1 MPQVADF
8 RGDRSQHEERVAARR
23 QARAALLEW
32 DARERELE
40 SRDRER
46 LPSAVR
52 ALDDWSSSEHEAIT
66 WSSSEHEAITWSA
79 SEHEAIAWSASKDET
94 IPWSA
99 DEAPPAHL
107 AARPTEHD
115 AAAPAPWSPSGG
127 VPGRRTVTIR
137 GQVADRYATP
147 RPTSRRR
154 PERRYERTGFRPD
167 RAALWAVLLG
177 VMLILAAVTSAHAA
191 TLHTL
196 AHLH

>member
-1 MPQVADF
+1 MPQSGVAEF
-8 RGDRSQHEERVAARR
+8 RGDRSQHDERAAARR

-40 SRDRER
+40 ARDRER

-52 ALDDWSSSEHEAIT
+52 ALDDWSSSEHEAIG
-66 WSSSEHEAITWSA
+66 WSVDDGAPAPVAEARS
-79 SEHEAIAWSASKDET
+79 D
-94 IPWSA
+94 
-99 DEAPPAHL
+99 
-107 AARPTEHD
+107 HD
-115 AAAPAPWSPSGG
+115 AVAPAPWSPSGG

-147 RPTSRRR
+147 RPSSRRR
-154 PERRYERTGFRPD
+154 PERRYERSGFRPD

>member
-1 MPQVADF
+1 MPQSGVAEF
-8 RGDRSQHEERVAARR
+8 RGDSSQHDERIAARN
-23 QARAALLEW
+23 QARAALLQW
-32 DARERELE
+32 DARERE
-40 SRDRER
+40 RDARDQER

-52 ALDDWSSSEHEAIT
+52 ALDDWSPAEQPT
-66 WSSSEHEAITWSA
+66 WGRDATEPPDWST
-79 SEHEAIAWSASKDET
+79 SV
-94 IPWSA
+94 P
-99 DEAPPAHL
+99 
-107 AARPTEHD
+107 
-115 AAAPAPWSPSGG
+115 GG

-137 GQVADRYATP
+137 GQGADSYATP

>member
-1 MPQVADF
+1 MPQSGVAEF
-8 RGDRSQHEERVAARR
+8 RGDRSQHEARAAARR

-32 DARERELE
+32 DARERELDA
-40 SRDRER
+40 RDRER

-52 ALDDWSSSEHEAIT
+52 ALDDWSSSERVADD
-66 WSSSEHEAITWSA
+66 WSVE
-79 SEHEAIAWSASKDET
+79 
-94 IPWSA
+94 
-99 DEAPPAHL
+99 EAPPAPV
-107 AARPTEHD
+107 AQASSEHD
-115 AAAPAPWSPSGG
+115 TVAPAAWTPSGG

-147 RPTSRRR
+147 RPSSRRR
-154 PERRYERTGFRPD
+154 PERRYERSGFRPD

-196 AHLH
+196 AHHLH

>member
-1 MPQVADF
+1 MPQSGVAEF
-8 RGDRSQHEERVAARR
+8 REDRSPHDERVAARNA
-23 QARAALLEW
+23 ARAALLEW

-40 SRDRER
+40 ARDRDR
-46 LPSAVR
+46 LSSSVR
-52 ALDDWSSSEHEAIT
+52 ALDDWSTSEHEAID
-66 WSSSEHEAITWSA
+66 WSAQDAPAPVGQPA
-79 SEHEAIAWSASKDET
+79 SEHD
-94 IPWSA
+94 
-99 DEAPPAHL
+99 HV
-107 AARPTEHD
+107 
-115 AAAPAPWSPSGG
+115 APADWSPSGG

-147 RPTSRRR
+147 RPSSRRR
-154 PERRYERTGFRPD
+154 PERRYERSGFRPD

>member
-8 RGDRSQHEERVAARR
+8 RGDRSQHEERAAARR

-52 ALDDWSSSEHEAIT
+52 ALDDWSTSEQEAIG
-66 WSSSEHEAITWSA
+66 WSA
-79 SEHEAIAWSASKDET
+79 ED
-94 IPWSA
+94 
-99 DEAPPAHL
+99 APPAPV
-107 AARPTEHD
+107 AAATLEPD
-115 AAAPAPWSPSGG
+115 APAPAAWSPSGG

-147 RPTSRRR
+147 RPSSRRR
-154 PERRYERTGFRPD
+154 PERRYERSGFRPD

-196 AHLH
+196 AQLH

>member
-1 MPQVADF
+1 MPQSGVAEF
-8 RGDRSQHEERVAARR
+8 REDRSPRDERVAARNA
-23 QARAALLEW
+23 ARAALLEW
-32 DARERELE
+32 DAREREME
-40 SRDRER
+40 ARDRER
-46 LPSAVR
+46 LSSSVR
-52 ALDDWSSSEHEAIT
+52 ALDDWSTSEHQAGDR
-66 WSSSEHEAITWSA
+66 SA
-79 SEHEAIAWSASKDET
+79 ED
-94 IPWSA
+94 
-99 DEAPPAHL
+99 AP
-107 AARPTEHD
+107 AAVDQAMPEHD
-115 AAAPAPWSPSGG
+115 VASAEWSPSRG

-147 RPTSRRR
+147 RPSSRRR

>member
-1 MPQVADF
+1 MPQSGVAEF
-8 RGDRSQHEERVAARR
+8 REDRSQHDERIAARN

-32 DARERELE
+32 DARERE
-40 SRDRER
+40 RDAREQGR

-52 ALDDWSSSEHEAIT
+52 ALDDWSPAEQSTWERDAIEPPE
-66 WSSSEHEAITWSA
+66 WS
-79 SEHEAIAWSASKDET
+79 
-94 IPWSA
+94 
-99 DEAPPAHL
+99 
-107 AARPTEHD
+107 
-115 AAAPAPWSPSGG
+115 APAPGG

-137 GQVADRYATP
+137 GQVADRHVTT
-147 RPTSRRR
+147 RQSSRRR
-154 PERRYERTGFRPD
+154 PERRYERSGFRPD

>member
-1 MPQVADF
+1 MPQSGVAEF
-8 RGDRSQHEERVAARR
+8 REDRSPRDERVAARNA
-23 QARAALLEW
+23 ARAALLEW
-32 DARERELE
+32 DARERQMEA
-40 SRDRER
+40 RDRER
-46 LPSAVR
+46 LSSSVR
-52 ALDDWSSSEHEAIT
+52 ALDDWSTSEHQAGD
-66 WSSSEHEAITWSA
+66 WSA
-79 SEHEAIAWSASKDET
+79 
-94 IPWSA
+94 A
-99 DEAPPAHL
+99 D
-107 AARPTEHD
+107 
-115 AAAPAPWSPSGG
+115 APAPVDHPMPEHDVAPAEWSPSRG

-147 RPTSRRR
+147 RPSSRRR